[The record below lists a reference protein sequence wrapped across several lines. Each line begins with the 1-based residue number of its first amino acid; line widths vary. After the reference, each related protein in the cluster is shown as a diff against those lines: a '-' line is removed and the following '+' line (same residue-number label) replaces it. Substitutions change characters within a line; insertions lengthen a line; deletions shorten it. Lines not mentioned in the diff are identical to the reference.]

1 MRSLDLASIASAKS
15 SFGPL
20 GPATPERIWTI
31 VPAPDSGWAVFTS
44 QPPLRRVFP
53 SRLEAVRFAH
63 TQIQH
68 GRSGRIRF
76 VPAHTGR

>member
-1 MRSLDLASIASAKS
+1 MRSSEVGGTL
-15 SFGPL
+15 
-20 GPATPERIWTI
+20 PARTTYAPVGPERIWTI

-63 TQIQH
+63 TQILH
-68 GRSGRIRF
+68 GRTGRMRF
-76 VPAHTGR
+76 VPAGGARM